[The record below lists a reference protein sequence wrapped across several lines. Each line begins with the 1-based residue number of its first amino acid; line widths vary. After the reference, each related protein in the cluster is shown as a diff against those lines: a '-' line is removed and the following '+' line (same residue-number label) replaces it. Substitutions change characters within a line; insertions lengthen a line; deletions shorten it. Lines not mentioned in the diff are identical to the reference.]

1 MQNRNIQYRRAVGPS
16 FRLTWMLLLLTPA
29 LAAAQDANQR
39 AVSALGR
46 LEPEGGIIRIAAPST
61 PQAISGSI
69 LAELHVRA
77 GDYVKKG
84 DLLAITDSM
93 QLMQIA
99 LHQAE
104 NELELSKLA
113 SVAEQ
118 SRADEACVL
127 ANVATREADRRVN
140 LLARNLASEEEAEQ
154 AQGDAEAKAA
164 SCTAAHANSRVAE
177 SKINVAR
184 TRVALQ
190 KAQLQRTLITAPFD
204 SRVLDILVQ
213 PGEFIGMAGILEL
226 GRVDRM
232 YAIAEVYETDIRHVT
247 VGQKAQISSD
257 ALTERLTGQVE
268 FIRLKVAKQ
277 DEIGTD
283 PAARKDARIIEVEIL
298 LDKPTIAAAL
308 TNLQVDIVIGD

>member
-1 MQNRNIQYRRAVGPS
+1 MQNRNIHYRRAVHPG
-16 FRLTWMLLLLTPA
+16 FRLALMLLLLTPA
-29 LAAAQDANQR
+29 LVMAQDKFQQ

-46 LEPEGGIIRIAAPST
+46 LEPDGGIIRVAAPST
-61 PQAISGSI
+61 PQAVSGSI
-69 LAELHVRA
+69 LAQLHVSE

-93 QLMQIA
+93 QLMQVA
-99 LHQAE
+99 LEQAE
-104 NELELSKLA
+104 TELELSILA
-113 SVAEQ
+113 SRAEQ

-127 ANVATREADRRVN
+127 ADVATREAERRAS
-140 LLARNLASEEEAEQ
+140 LLARKLASEEETEQ

-177 SKINVAR
+177 SRIDVAR
-184 TRVALQ
+184 TGVAFK
-190 KAQLQRTLITAPFD
+190 KAELQRTFITAPFNG
-204 SRVLDILVQ
+204 RVLDILAQ
-213 PGEFIGMAGILEL
+213 PGEFIGLTGILEL

-232 YAIAEVYETDIRHVT
+232 YAIAEVYETDIGRVAI
-247 VGQKAQISSD
+247 GQTAHISSD
-257 ALTERLTGQVE
+257 ALAEPLTGQVE
-268 FIRLKVAKQ
+268 FIHLKVAKQ

-298 LDKPTIAAAL
+298 LDKPEMAAAL